1 MSKLTIHG
9 AFNTRTSRVIW
20 MALELGLD
28 FEHKPIHYS
37 DGGTRTPE
45 FLAINP
51 NGTLPAIQDGELCL
65 WESLAINL
73 YLANKH
79 GGDLAPRDE
88 TEMGLATQWSFW
100 AATEVETPALEA
112 LKHSLLLP
120 EDEHDQAA
128 LAAAEAQL
136 AKPLAVLDGALAD
149 RDYLFGGRFTVAD
162 LNLAAVLSWVKWAK
176 LDLTAWPHLT
186 GWLARCLDRPTFKQA
201 RGG

>member
-1 MSKLTIHG
+1 MSKLKIHG

-20 MALELGLD
+20 LALELGLD
-28 FEHKPIHYS
+28 YEHNPIHYS
-37 DGGTRTPE
+37 DGSTRTPE

-79 GGDLAPRDE
+79 GGDLAPRDDA
-88 TEMGLATQWSFW
+88 EMGLALQWSFW

-112 LKHSLLLP
+112 LKHRLLLP
-120 EDEHDQAA
+120 EDERDEAA
-128 LAAAEAQL
+128 FDAAAAQL
-136 AKPLAVLDGALAD
+136 AKPLAVLNGALAD
-149 RDYLFGGRFTVAD
+149 GEYLFGGRFTVAD
-162 LNLAAVLSWVKWAK
+162 LNVAAIVGWVKIARMDLTPWPN
-176 LDLTAWPHLT
+176 LTAWLD
-186 GWLARCLDRPTFKQA
+186 RCLGRPKFKQA